1 MIAII
6 GAITFGI
13 AAILYILI
21 ALGLPLG
28 EFAMGGKYKIV
39 PPKLRIMI
47 AVSVL
52 IQLFAIMIILQ
63 TGGII
68 PNLFSIKVNRIIC
81 YFFAVYLSLN
91 SFLNAFSKSKKE
103 RYTATPLSVITA
115 ICFWITAMNA

>member
-28 EFAMGGKYKIV
+28 EFAMGGKYKIM
-39 PPKLRIMI
+39 PPKPRIMI
-47 AVSVL
+47 AVAVL

-68 PNLFSIKVNRIIC
+68 PTLFSIKVNRIIC
-81 YFFAVYLSLN
+81 YFFAAYLSLN
-91 SFLNAFSKSKKE
+91 SLLNAFSKSKKE
-103 RYTATPLSVITA
+103 RYTATPLSIITA